1 MFASSPVVEP
11 TDTLGPQ
18 WCIIFPG
25 VYHLSHIR
33 SMTTGKLWHLAGSDR
48 QDKNQHFY
56 VFFRDFTL
64 VIFMKF
70 TNTFF
75 WALSVE
81 SVICIRK
88 MSTKTKRKK
97 PPKKFKEN
105 SKETI
110 DQNAHTHTGKLLV
123 SFQFYYYS
131 VFIFGPRESLE
142 VLLELFLELH

>member
-70 TNTFF
+70 TNTIF

-88 MSTKTKRKK
+88 MSTKMKRKK

-110 DQNAHTHTGKLLV
+110 DQNAHTHTLENYLYH
-123 SFQFYYYS
+123 FNFTIIQF
-131 VFIFGPRESLE
+131 
-142 VLLELFLELH
+142 LFLDQEKVLKSCLSCF